1 MGGARLGKLLL
12 PVLSREIILGA
23 LKGDQG
29 PYAMGNDLAREISQ
43 TFLEIERCTSP
54 IVLFI
59 FW

>member
-1 MGGARLGKLLL
+1 MPIKEPRL

-23 LKGDQG
+23 LEGDQG